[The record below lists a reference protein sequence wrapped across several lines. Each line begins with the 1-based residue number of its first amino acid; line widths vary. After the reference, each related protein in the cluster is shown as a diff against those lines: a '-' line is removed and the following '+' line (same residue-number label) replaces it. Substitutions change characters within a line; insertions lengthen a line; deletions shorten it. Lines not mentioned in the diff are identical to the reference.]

1 MAERLTPQTLD
12 LEVRGSSLAHHIVF
26 LDKKMGTG
34 NILLGVTL
42 PWTRIPSRGGVAIL
56 LGMLHAMET
65 GMSSSRL
72 DLGSII
78 LGPNSRHTPDIFDSE
93 KKN

>member
-1 MAERLTPQTLD
+1 M
-12 LEVRGSSLAHHIVF
+12 
-26 LDKKMGTG
+26 
-34 NILLGVTL
+34 
-42 PWTRIPSRGGVAIL
+42 PWTRIPSSGGVAIL

-65 GMSSSRL
+65 GISSSHL

-93 KKN
+93 ETD

>member
-1 MAERLTPQTLD
+1 
-12 LEVRGSSLAHHIVF
+12 
-26 LDKKMGTG
+26 MGTG

-42 PWTRIPSRGGVAIL
+42 PWTRIPSSGGGGGVAIL
-56 LGMLHAMET
+56 LDMLHAMET
-65 GMSSSRL
+65 GISSGCL

-93 KKN
+93 ETD

>member
-1 MAERLTPQTLD
+1 
-12 LEVRGSSLAHHIVF
+12 
-26 LDKKMGTG
+26 MGTG

-42 PWTRIPSRGGVAIL
+42 PWTRIPSRGGGGVD
-56 LGMLHAMET
+56 MLHAMET
-65 GMSSSRL
+65 GMGSGCL

-93 KKN
+93 ETD

>member
-1 MAERLTPQTLD
+1 MAEQLTPQTLD

-56 LGMLHAMET
+56 LGMHGNWYKLQPFGPWVYHF
-65 GMSSSRL
+65 
-72 DLGSII
+72 GSKFSTY
-78 LGPNSRHTPDIFDSE
+78 SRHF
-93 KKN
+93 

>member
-1 MAERLTPQTLD
+1 
-12 LEVRGSSLAHHIVF
+12 
-26 LDKKMGTG
+26 MGTG

-42 PWTRIPSRGGVAIL
+42 PWTRIPSRGGGGVAIL

-65 GMSSSRL
+65 GISSSRL

-93 KKN
+93 ETD